1 MRDKHDDEGA
11 TSEKGVVLFDATQEL
26 TPDSVLPMTFSPES
40 TARHSGAGSDGLPAV
55 SPASS
60 GVGGRSRYRDTRLQR
75 LYGGDPNELR
85 LEPLDI
91 FSEDESE
98 A

>member
-1 MRDKHDDEGA
+1 M
-11 TSEKGVVLFDATQEL
+11 VLFDATEEL
-26 TPDSVLPMTFSPES
+26 TPDSVVPMTFSPES
-40 TARHSGAGSDGLPAV
+40 SSARHSGASSDVFPAV

-60 GVGGRSRYRDTRLQR
+60 SVGGRSRYSDAKLQR
-75 LYGGDPNELR
+75 LSGGDPNELR

-91 FSEDESE
+91 FSEDEGE

>member
-1 MRDKHDDEGA
+1 MHEQQEDEGA
-11 TSEKGVVLFDATQEL
+11 TSEKGVVLFDATEEL

-40 TARHSGAGSDGLPAV
+40 TARHSGASSDVLPAV

-60 GVGGRSRYRDTRLQR
+60 GVGGRGRYRGTKLQR
-75 LYGGDPNELR
+75 LSGGDPNELR